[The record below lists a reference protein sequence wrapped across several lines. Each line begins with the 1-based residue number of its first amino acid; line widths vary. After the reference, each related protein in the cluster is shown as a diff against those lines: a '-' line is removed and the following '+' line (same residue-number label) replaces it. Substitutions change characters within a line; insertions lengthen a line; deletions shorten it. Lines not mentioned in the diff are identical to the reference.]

1 MKEINKDQNKRA
13 SINKV
18 ARLTMMGLLGMMLF
32 SHPLLWSQETDPF
45 YLRLFRGG
53 EKLYLDKNYRQAI
66 KELEIAVFG
75 LRGDKNLAGK
85 AYVYLSLSY
94 FRLQDREN
102 CELNIK
108 KAVELLGPEGLKN
121 LAIDQSAQGSL
132 ERLMEYFKIG
142 KTEEAEEEEKPRQ
155 KRPPKKPEEKVL
167 KSRVEE
173 LKEKLEAEPQNLA
186 LYYELYEFHR
196 GKNDVKAARKV
207 IQDLIKNNP
216 DELIGPY
223 LLGKIEYSQ
232 NNYAEALGYF
242 NQVLKPFE
250 GIETE
255 NDMAIKSLIY
265 VSLCLHHLNRQDLH
279 ESFIKLIKDNTS
291 DAQLRLMLKEE
302 ELDKE
307 WEGIRRG
314 EKQEPSIYENT

>member
-1 MKEINKDQNKRA
+1 
-13 SINKV
+13 
-18 ARLTMMGLLGMMLF
+18 MLF
-32 SHPLLWSQETDPF
+32 CHPLLWSQETDPF
-45 YLRLFRGG
+45 YRRLFREG
-53 EKLYLDKNYRQAI
+53 EKSYLDKNYRQAI
-66 KELEIAVFG
+66 KELEVAVFG
-75 LRGDKNLAGK
+75 LKGDKNLVGK

-94 FRLQDREN
+94 FRLKDREK
-102 CELNIK
+102 CELNIR
-108 KAVELLGPEGLKN
+108 KAVDLLGPEGLKN
-121 LAIDQSAQGSL
+121 LAIDQSARGSL
-132 ERLMEYFKIG
+132 ERLMDYFRIG
-142 KTEEAEEEEKPRQ
+142 KTEETEEEKPSE

-173 LKEKLEAEPQNLA
+173 LEERLEAEPQNLA

-207 IQDLIKNNP
+207 IQDLVENNP
-216 DELIGPY
+216 DELIGSY

-255 NDMAIKSLIY
+255 NDMVIKSLIY

-279 ESFIKLIKDNTS
+279 ESFINLIKDHTS
-291 DAQLRLMLKEE
+291 EEQLRLMLKEE

-307 WEGIRRG
+307 WEGIIRE
-314 EKQEPSIYENT
+314 EKQEPSIYEYS